1 MSHTLN
7 TGMVGRPQRWLV
19 CAALA
24 GGKPLQLAAQARRDE
39 SRGLVPWVG
48 AAAPLPELPAS
59 AASSSARRPSAGLA
73 KEERGSGKAM
83 PLADDSTANSTAAGG
98 RAFVFL
104 PLPIATGLPLHVN
117 GCFELSRWEALAPS
131 SACSSLCYLPSVILV
146 LVFRTLK
153 PSWRTTPVNPPQWL
167 LQQPAGA
174 VAGHRY
180 GRRRCAPRC
189 LEPGTAAG
197 WRGGGIRSD
206 AAAGG

>member
-1 MSHTLN
+1 
-7 TGMVGRPQRWLV
+7 MVERPQRWLV

-24 GGKPLQLAAQARRDE
+24 GGRPLQMAAQARREE

-48 AAAPLPELPAS
+48 AAAPLPQLPAS

-73 KEERGSGKAM
+73 KEEKRGSGKAM
-83 PLADDSTANSTAAGG
+83 PLADDSTANSKAAGG

-117 GCFELSRWEALAPS
+117 GCFELSRWEATAKVRS
-131 SACSSLCYLPSVILV
+131 TCSCLCCLPSVILV
-146 LVFRTLK
+146 LGFGNIAMSADHSRQ
-153 PSWRTTPVNPPQWL
+153 SPQWL

-174 VAGHRY
+174 VAGH
-180 GRRRCAPRC
+180 GHGGRRCAPRC
-189 LEPGTAAG
+189 LEPGAAAG
-197 WRGGGIRSD
+197 QRGGGLRSD